1 MAAINAS
8 KSIPLILRVVISTL
22 ALIII
27 AAICLL
33 YSRFASR
40 QIYQESAAHLEEIY
54 TQINLTFR
62 STISKNWRLLRG
74 WQPYLE
80 AAQPQQLQTFLQE
93 EKADWHFDT
102 FYLLAEDGSYIT
114 EEGARGSLNLGE
126 ALPALVEQRQ
136 NIVRDNVLPSL
147 ERIIIFAVPVQP
159 GQYQG
164 FDYVAAAISFKAHE
178 MASAF
183 NIEAFAGFS
192 ECYVTY
198 PDGRILFSSRSE
210 AEQPANLLA
219 YLMSGTDYHNIAA
232 EDLPAHWQEGQSN
245 VTTFRLDG
253 QEYYLIYQPVGF
265 ADWMLAGL
273 VPVTVVNANLHKF
286 TLVTLLVMG
295 LLFGLITLG
304 LIFMVVLNG
313 QRCMRAQTLDLKL
326 REQLFDLL
334 TENTDDIFVLFSP
347 RDFTAEYVSP
357 NLHRVL
363 GLESED
369 VRQDVRRLLFEDVLL
384 PPADGNDSLTPETLL
399 TVPLGGVW
407 TGERDAVHL
416 QTYELRWFKILLRHC
431 QFDKRDKFILMLS
444 DRTQERRMNEMLGEA
459 LHTARVANE
468 AKSSFLANM
477 SHDIRTPMNAIVG
490 FARLLAKETENP
502 AKVREFTGKIEASS
516 RHLLGLINDIL
527 DMSKIESGKTAL
539 NIAEFS
545 LQEQLDEL
553 YTMMSP
559 QAKAKGQQFDFQI
572 RDGLPR
578 VVLGDK
584 LRLNQVLINLLSNAI
599 KYTQKGGEISLTVLP
614 VHPVEH
620 NVAHL
625 RFVVQDNGFGMSP
638 GFLQTIFEPFSREST
653 EATREVQGTGLGMA
667 ITKNIVDLM
676 GGSIEVESE
685 LGQGSV
691 FTLEV
696 ELAVPDQADVAAA
709 ELEAL
714 HQQTVE
720 EISLSGLR
728 VLAAEDNEINAE
740 ILGELLQMEGIECEI
755 LPDGQ
760 AALERFLQSTPGDFD
775 MIFMDVQMPVMN
787 GYEATRAIRASEHP
801 LAKTIPIIAMTANAF
816 EEDRRMALEAGMDA
830 HTAKPL
836 DMDKLKE
843 IIISL
848 LRR

>member
-8 KSIPLILRVVISTL
+8 RSIPLILRVIISVF

-33 YSRFASR
+33 YSRFASQ

-80 AAQPQQLQTFLQE
+80 AAQPQQLQEFLQA
-93 EKADWHFDT
+93 EKADWHFNT

-114 EEGARGSLNLGE
+114 DEGERGSLNLGDS
-126 ALPALVEQRQ
+126 LPVLVEQRQ

-164 FDYVAAAISFKAHE
+164 FSYVAAAISFKAQD
-178 MASAF
+178 MTSAF
-183 NIEAFAGFS
+183 NIEAFEGLS

-198 PDGRILFSSRSE
+198 PDGRILFSSLNE
-210 AEQPANLLA
+210 AEQPANLLV
-219 YLMSGTDYHNIAA
+219 YLGEGTNYHDINA
-232 EDLPAHWQEGQSN
+232 EDLPRYWQEGARN
-245 VTTFRLDG
+245 VTTCRLDG
-253 QEYYLIYQPVGF
+253 REYYLVYQPVGF

-273 VPVTVVNANLHKF
+273 APVDVVNDNLHKF

-295 LLFGLITLG
+295 LLFGLITLS
-304 LIFMVVLNG
+304 LIFMVLLNG
-313 QRCMRAQTLDLKL
+313 QRRMREKTLELSL

-347 RDFTAEYVSP
+347 LDFTAEYVSP

-363 GLESED
+363 GLEPED
-369 VRQDVRRLLFEDVLL
+369 VRQDVSRLLFDKVLL
-384 PPADGNDSLTPETLL
+384 PPADGNDMLTSETLL

-416 QTYELRWFKILLRHC
+416 QTCELRWFKILLRHC
-431 QFDKRDKFILMLS
+431 QFDKHDKFILMLS

-490 FARLLAKETENP
+490 FARLLAMETDNP
-502 AKVREFTGKIEASS
+502 EKVREFTSKIDASS

-539 NIAEFS
+539 NIGEFS

-559 QAKAKGQQFDFQI
+559 QAKAKGQQFEFHTL
-572 RDGLPR
+572 DGLPR
-578 VVLGDK
+578 LLLGDK

-599 KYTQKGGEISLTVLP
+599 KYTQKGGKISLEVQP

-625 RFVVQDNGFGMSP
+625 RFVVRDNGFGMSP

-685 LGQGSV
+685 LSRGSV

-696 ELAVPDQADVAAA
+696 ELAVPDQADLAAA
-709 ELEAL
+709 ELEAS
-714 HQQTVE
+714 HRQSAE
-720 EISLSGLR
+720 EISLAGLR

-740 ILGELLQMEGIECEI
+740 ILDELLQMEGIECEI
-755 LPDGQ
+755 LPDGK
-760 AALERFLQSTPGDFD
+760 AALERFLQSSPGDFD

-801 LAKTIPIIAMTANAF
+801 LAQTIPIIAMTANAF

-843 IIISL
+843 IIASL
-848 LRR
+848 LHK